1 MNPMMPLSSCNRLQH
16 RGRGRWGRDQGVGA
30 GPIGPRRGEAVL
42 SPRSGSF
49 WNRGPFSGARQGS
62 KAVATLVMAVALF
75 AAACGGSDSGG
86 GSEEPASDDPIRIGA
101 SLPLT
106 GDFAQPGS
114 AAGQGYEVWE
124 EMINAEGG
132 LLGRDVELVILDDAS
147 DQNTVVADYNRLI
160 SQEQVDLLLGT
171 FSSLLNLPASAVA
184 ERNRMVYVEPAGGA
198 PEIFERGFKYLF
210 FAQPATAPHQADI
223 FVEYIES
230 LTENQRPRTAA
241 YPTQDDPFTKP
252 VIDTIQAELEGLG
265 VETVFAQVYPPDTTN
280 FDAIG
285 NSISSAGPDLVAQG
299 AVFEDGVG
307 LIRSMQRADFNPQI
321 LFQTSAPSNSTQYS
335 DAVGI
340 ENTEGIFYTVSWSPE
355 ADYPLNAEFVKA
367 YDEKFGG
374 EPPEDAADAFAA
386 AQVLQKAVE
395 EVGEIDQEAIAD
407 YLHENPVE
415 TILGELT
422 WDETGAPQAEF
433 ILAQWQDGAPEVVLP
448 EEVITS
454 DKIVFPKPDWS
465 G

>member
-1 MNPMMPLSSCNRLQH
+1 LSPSSEASRNRRPFSWT
-16 RGRGRWGRDQGVGA
+16 RGR
-30 GPIGPRRGEAVL
+30 
-42 SPRSGSF
+42 
-49 WNRGPFSGARQGS
+49 S
-62 KAVATLVMAVALF
+62 KVIATLLLTGALL

-86 GSEEPASDDPIRIGA
+86 GSAEPASDEPIRIGA

-114 AAGQGYEVWE
+114 AANQGYEVWQ

-132 LLGRDVELVILDDAS
+132 LLGHDVELVILDDAS

-160 SQEQVDLLLGT
+160 SQERVDLLLGT

-223 FVEYIES
+223 FVDYIES
-230 LTENQRPRTAA
+230 LPEDQRPKTAA

-252 VIDTIQAELEGLG
+252 VIDTIQARLEELGI
-265 VETVFAQVYPPDTTN
+265 ETVYAKVYPPDTTN
-280 FDAIG
+280 FDPIG
-285 NSISSAGPDLVAQG
+285 NAISSADADLVAQG

-307 LIRSMQRADFNPQI
+307 LIRSMQRAGYNPQI

-374 EPPEDAADAFAA
+374 EPPEDAADAFAS

-407 YLHENPVE
+407 YLHENPVD

-433 ILAQWQDGAPEVVLP
+433 ILAQWQDGSPEVVLP
-448 EEVITS
+448 EDVVTT